1 MDIEGEKL
9 LEEIKVKRG
18 FVLDFH
24 RLLAEEDPQFL
35 RRYEDMVSAA
45 YADVRT
51 LDKKTK
57 ELIFI
62 AALMSLEAEPTHI
75 GAHMKMALEYGASK
89 KEILEVLECVYPPC
103 GTLRFMNGLKA
114 FEQAVRNP
122 EI

>member
-1 MDIEGEKL
+1 MDSEGEKL
-9 LEEIKVKRG
+9 LEEIKAKRQ

-45 YADVRT
+45 YADDRT

-62 AALMSLEAEPTHI
+62 AALMSLEAEPAHI
-75 GAHMKMALEYGASK
+75 GAHMKLALDHGASR

-103 GTLRFMNGLKA
+103 GTLRFMNALKA
-114 FEQAVRNP
+114 FKQAVLKP
-122 EI
+122 EK

>member
-9 LEEIKVKRG
+9 LQEIMTKRG

-35 RRYEDMVSAA
+35 RCYEDMVSVA
-45 YADVRT
+45 YADRRT

-62 AALMSLEAEPTHI
+62 GALMSLEAEPAHI
-75 GAHMKMALEYGASK
+75 GAHMKLAMEHGASK
-89 KEILEVLECVYPPC
+89 REILEVLECVYPPC

-114 FEQAVRNP
+114 FKQSVLNLEK
-122 EI
+122 

>member
-1 MDIEGEKL
+1 MDSEGKQL
-9 LEEIKVKRG
+9 LEEIKAKRG

-62 AALMSLEAEPTHI
+62 AALMCLEAEPAHL
-75 GAHMKMALEYGASK
+75 GAHMKLAIEHGASK

-103 GTLRFMNGLKA
+103 GTLRFMNALKA
-114 FEQAVRNP
+114 FNQAVRNP
-122 EI
+122 EK

>member
-1 MDIEGEKL
+1 MGTEGEIL
-9 LEEIKVKRG
+9 LEEIKAKRG
-18 FVLDFH
+18 FILDFH

-45 YADVRT
+45 YANDRT

-62 AALMSLEAEPTHI
+62 TALMSLEAEPSHI
-75 GAHMKMALEYGASK
+75 GAHMKLALEHGATK

-103 GTLRFMNGLKA
+103 GTLRFMNALKA
-114 FEQAVRNP
+114 FKQAVLQG
-122 EI
+122 EG

>member
-1 MDIEGEKL
+1 MDKEGEKL

-18 FVLDFH
+18 LVLDFH
-24 RLLAEEDPQFL
+24 RLLAEEDPRFL

-45 YADVRT
+45 YADLRT

-62 AALMSLEAEPTHI
+62 AALMSLEAEPAHI
-75 GAHMKMALEYGASK
+75 AAHMRLAIEHGANK

-103 GTLRFMNGLKA
+103 GMLRFMNALKA
-114 FEQAVRNP
+114 FKQAVLKP
-122 EI
+122 EK

>member
-1 MDIEGEKL
+1 MDSEGEKL
-9 LEEIKVKRG
+9 LEEIKAKRG

-24 RLLAEEDPQFL
+24 RLLAEEDHAFL

-45 YADVRT
+45 YADDRT

-62 AALMSLEAEPTHI
+62 AALMSLEAEPAHI
-75 GAHMKMALEYGASK
+75 GTHMKLALEHGASK

-103 GTLRFMNGLKA
+103 GTLRFMNALKA
-114 FEQAVRNP
+114 FKQTVLRP
-122 EI
+122 EK